1 MHTSLTVTYED
12 GSVDSN
18 NPRTLPPVDK
28 ITPWFSAMGK
38 RTFNGLDPVPTPAS
52 EPWLAPEGIQGGP
65 RIIFTDPA
73 SQSANPAYA
82 VELNPTT
89 YNGLNAAGAR
99 DGNILG
105 LGSTMTGR
113 PYPSRMQRVGAY
125 WNYSLRAGLPFSTTL
140 NPYKDIYIQD
150 TSIFDFYDLLLD
162 GPNKAERRSFDVVTA
177 DLTQTF
183 WRNRLGLQG
192 VWSVEHYEDGYYGIL
207 GWGGPGDTSIS
218 VDINQF
224 LPDGTAN
231 PNVGRPMIESHSGGG
246 IVNFQTRKNSR
257 YTAFADLSASDFMK
271 ESWLTKVLG
280 RHKLTGAYTV
290 DDFEQE
296 SVTFNRTGMDYAYQ
310 ALTGNT
316 AAVSNGLPMAGF
328 IAYIG
333 SDLRSASGAT
343 GLSLPNLQTEMS
355 LSVDRTRFF
364 DSRWARPL
372 NASDPG
378 YVNPGDPW
386 TAFDGTTST
395 QSENPANY
403 TGWTTGAVGV
413 LVSDYDNSKE
423 TAA

>member
-1 MHTSLTVTYED
+1 
-12 GSVDSN
+12 
-18 NPRTLPPVDK
+18 
-28 ITPWFSAMGK
+28 
-38 RTFNGLDPVPTPAS
+38 
-52 EPWLAPEGIQGGP
+52 
-65 RIIFTDPA
+65 
-73 SQSANPAYA
+73 
-82 VELNPTT
+82 
-89 YNGLNAAGAR
+89 
-99 DGNILG
+99 
-105 LGSTMTGR
+105 
-113 PYPSRMQRVGAY
+113 
-125 WNYSLRAGLPFSTTL
+125 
-140 NPYKDIYIQD
+140 
-150 TSIFDFYDLLLD
+150 
-162 GPNKAERRSFDVVTA
+162 
-177 DLTQTF
+177 
-183 WRNRLGLQG
+183 
-192 VWSVEHYEDGYYGIL
+192 
-207 GWGGPGDTSIS
+207 
-218 VDINQF
+218 

-246 IVNFQTRKNSR
+246 VVNFNERKNSR

-280 RHKLTGAYTV
+280 RHKLTAAYTV

-413 LVSDYDNSKE
+413 LVSDYDNYKE
-423 TAA
+423 TAIAATKNRLNVKSEVFVWQGFFLDGLVIPTWSVRKDKVKSYNRTAPRNANNVFDVDSPNFVLPVPAKQSIFSFYSGFL